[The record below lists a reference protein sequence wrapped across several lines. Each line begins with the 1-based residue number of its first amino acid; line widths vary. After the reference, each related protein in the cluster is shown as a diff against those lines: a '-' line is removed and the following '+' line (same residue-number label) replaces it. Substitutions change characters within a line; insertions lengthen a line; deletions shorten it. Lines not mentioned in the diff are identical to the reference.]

1 MARLLNLRVAAIQPV
16 AESIKTFEIRAADG
30 GPLPAFTA
38 GAHIDLQLP
47 QAMLRSYSLLNGP
60 TQRDRYLIGV
70 ALDAQG
76 RGGSRYLHEHI
87 AVGDAI
93 KVSLPGN
100 RFPLREHARHHVL
113 IAGGIGITPILSMVR
128 HLAGTGQSWKLYY
141 AARSR
146 PAAAFVAELQAHGER
161 VSFRFDDEAGGG
173 FIDIARIVR
182 DAPELS
188 DVYCCGPRGML
199 AAFIDA
205 TDALP
210 SDHVHLESFV
220 SAQPSAENRAFT
232 VELAR
237 SKRVFEI
244 PADATILEVL
254 LAAGVDAPYS
264 CRLGICSQC
273 RTGVIS
279 GVPDHRDAVLSPA
292 ERAAGKT
299 MMVCCSRAL
308 SDRLVLDR

>member
-1 MARLLNLRVAAIQPV
+1 
-16 AESIKTFEIRAADG
+16 
-30 GPLPAFTA
+30 
-38 GAHIDLQLP
+38 
-47 QAMLRSYSLLNGP
+47 
-60 TQRDRYLIGV
+60 
-70 ALDAQG
+70 
-76 RGGSRYLHEHI
+76 
-87 AVGDAI
+87 VGDAI
-93 KVSLPGN
+93 KVSLPRN
-100 RFPLREHARHHVL
+100 RFGLSAHGRHHEL
-113 IAGGIGITPILSMVR
+113 IAGGIGITPVLSMVR
-128 HLAGTGQSWKLYY
+128 HLAGSGQSWKLHY

-146 PAAAFVAELQAHGER
+146 NAAAFVNELEEHGEH
-161 VSFRFDDEAGGG
+161 VSLHFDDEAGGA
-173 FIDIARIVR
+173 FPDVARIVR
-182 DAPELS
+182 EAPELS
-188 DVYCCGPRGML
+188 DLYCCGPRGML
-199 AAFIDA
+199 DAFIQA
-205 TDALP
+205 TSALP
-210 SDHVHLESFV
+210 SEHVHLESFV

-237 SKRVFEI
+237 SRRTFEI

-308 SDRLVLDR
+308 SEKLVLDR

>member
-1 MARLLNLRVAAIQPV
+1 MARLLNLRVAAIEAV
-16 AESIKTFEIRAADG
+16 AEGIRTFTIRAPDG
-30 GPLPAFTA
+30 GSLPMFTP
-38 GAHIDLQLP
+38 GAHIDVQLP
-47 QAMLRSYSLLNGP
+47 KAMLRSYSLLNGP
-60 TQRDRYLIGV
+60 GQQDRYDIGV
-70 ALDAQG
+70 ALDAGG

-93 KVSLPGN
+93 KVSLPRN
-100 RFPLREHARHHVL
+100 RFPLSAHGRHHVC

-128 HLAGTGQSWKLYY
+128 HLAGSGQSWKLHY

-146 PAAAFVAELQAHGER
+146 KAAAFVEELEAHGEH
-161 VSFRFDDEAGGG
+161 VVLRFDDEAGGG
-173 FIDIARIVR
+173 FPDVACIVR
-182 DAPELS
+182 EAPALS
-188 DVYCCGPRGML
+188 DLYCCGPRGML
-199 AAFIDA
+199 DAFILA
-205 TDALP
+205 TSALP
-210 SDHVHLESFV
+210 PEHVHLESFV
-220 SAQPSAENRAFT
+220 SAQPSAENRAFM

-237 SKRVFEI
+237 SRRTFEI

-273 RTGVIS
+273 RTGVLS

-299 MMVCCSRAL
+299 MMVCCSRAV
-308 SDRLVLDR
+308 SDMLVLDR

>member
-1 MARLLNLRVAAIQPV
+1 MARLLNLRVTAIERV
-16 AESIKTFEIRAADG
+16 AEGIKTFEIRAPDG

-38 GAHIDLQLP
+38 GAHIDVQLP

-70 ALDAQG
+70 ALDSHG
-76 RGGSRYLHEHI
+76 RGGSRYLHEHL
-87 AVGDAI
+87 AVGDVI
-93 KVSLPGN
+93 KVGLPRN
-100 RFPLREHARHHVL
+100 RFPLREHARHHVF
-113 IAGGIGITPILSMVR
+113 IAGGIGIAPVLSMVR
-128 HLAGTGQSWKLYY
+128 HLGGSGQSWRLHY

-146 PAAAFVAELQAHGER
+146 AAAAFVAELQAHGER
-161 VSFRFDDEAGGG
+161 VSLRFDDEAGAG
-173 FIDIARIVR
+173 FIDIARILR

-188 DVYCCGPRGML
+188 DFYCCGPRGML
-199 AAFIDA
+199 ETFIDA

-220 SAQPSAENRAFT
+220 SAQPSLENRAFT

-237 SKRVFEI
+237 SRRQFEI

-273 RTGVIS
+273 RTAVVS

-299 MMVCCSRAL
+299 VMICCSRAL
-308 SDRLVLDR
+308 SERLVLDR